1 MLTKNVDLRDM
12 KRCVRYIPTTLCVSE
27 KIVLK
32 QKIVLFNGLRP
43 SYNYNGN
50 IFLLALLLNA

>member
-1 MLTKNVDLRDM
+1 MCKAG
-12 KRCVRYIPTTLCVSE
+12 YIPTTLCVSE

-43 SYNYNGN
+43 SYNYNGK

>member
-12 KRCVRYIPTTLCVSE
+12 KRCVRYIPTTICVSE

-32 QKIVLFNGLRP
+32 QKVALFNGLRP
-43 SYNYNGN
+43 SYKMVTSFFWHS
-50 IFLLALLLNA
+50 I